1 MKEINEYEIK
11 EDNENRDIAIVIQDF
26 NGDETNQLSMK
37 KNEYIIIED
46 WNIKEGWIYG
56 YKRDDPHKRGI
67 FPSSLVKKGLF
78 QII

>member
-37 KNEYIIIED
+37 KM
-46 WNIKEGWIYG
+46 NI
-56 YKRDDPHKRGI
+56 
-67 FPSSLVKKGLF
+67 
-78 QII
+78 